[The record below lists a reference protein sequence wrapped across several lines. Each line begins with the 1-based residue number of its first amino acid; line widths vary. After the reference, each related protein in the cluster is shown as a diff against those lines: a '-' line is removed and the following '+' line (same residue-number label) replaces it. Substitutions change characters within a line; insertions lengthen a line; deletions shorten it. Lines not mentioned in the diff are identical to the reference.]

1 MGATSIAFS
10 VFKGLFLTE
19 LHMRLG
25 HETLLEAKYRMKRQG
40 KLMGLIV
47 QKFGGTS
54 VGNVERIRNAASRTA
69 EELQNGN
76 NVVVVVSAMGKTT
89 DHLVDM
95 ANDISSAPSKREMD
109 MLLTTGEQI
118 TIALFSMALA
128 QNGIDAVSYTGWQAG
143 IKTEPV
149 HGNARIVDIEMDRIA
164 RDLESGKV
172 VIVAGFQGVTD
183 EGEITTL
190 GRGGSDTTA
199 VALAAA
205 LKADKCD
212 IYTDVTG
219 VFTTDPR
226 YVKSARKLLSVS
238 YDEMLELANL
248 GAGVLH
254 PRAVEFAKN
263 YGLPLEVRSSMEKE
277 RGTIIEEENEMEQNL
292 IVRGVAF
299 EDQITRVS
307 VLGVSTSLKGLST
320 IFTTLAQNHINV
332 DIIVQSRTEAG
343 LANISFSIKSND
355 LPEALDVL
363 ERNKETLN
371 YQAVESETGLAK
383 VSIVGSGMVSNPGV
397 AAKMFEVLEG
407 HGIQVKMVSTSE
419 IKVSTVV
426 DEKQMVN
433 AVESLHEAFELY
445 SEAVKTN

>member
-1 MGATSIAFS
+1 ME
-10 VFKGLFLTE
+10 FLQGKIK
-19 LHMRLG
+19 R
-25 HETLLEAKYRMKRQG
+25 KRQG

-54 VGNVERIRNAASRTA
+54 VGSVEKIRNAASRTA
-69 EELQNGN
+69 EEWKNGN
-76 NVVVVVSAMGKTT
+76 QVVVVVSAMGKTT

-95 ANDISSAPSKREMD
+95 ANEISEAPSKREMD

-118 TIALFSMALA
+118 TIALYAMALA
-128 QNGIDAVSYTGWQAG
+128 QNGIEAVSFTGWQAG
-143 IKTEPV
+143 VKTEAI
-149 HGNARIVDIEMDRIA
+149 HGNARIIDIETDRISKELSA
-164 RDLESGKV
+164 GKV
-172 VIVAGFQGVTD
+172 VIVAGFQGVTAD
-183 EGEITTL
+183 GDITTL

-226 YVKSARKLLSVS
+226 IVKSARKLLNVS

-263 YGLPLEVRSSMEKE
+263 YGLRLEVRSSMEKE
-277 RGTIIEEENEMEQNL
+277 SGTIIEEENEMEQNL

-320 IFTTLAQNHINV
+320 IFSTLAQNHINV

-343 LANISFSIKSND
+343 AANISFSIKSTN
-355 LPEALDVL
+355 LPETLDVL
-363 ERNKETLN
+363 ESNKESLN
-371 YQAVESETGLAK
+371 YQSIESETGLAK

-397 AAKMFEVLEG
+397 AAKMFEVLEEN
-407 HGIQVKMVSTSE
+407 GIQVKMVSTSE

-426 DEKQMVN
+426 PEKQMVN
-433 AVESLHEAFELY
+433 AVESLHEAFELF
-445 SEAVKTN
+445 SGTVKTN

>member
-1 MGATSIAFS
+1 
-10 VFKGLFLTE
+10 
-19 LHMRLG
+19 
-25 HETLLEAKYRMKRQG
+25 
-40 KLMGLIV
+40 MGLIV

-54 VGNVERIRNAASRTA
+54 VGSVERIRNAASRTA

-149 HGNARIVDIEMDRIA
+149 HGNARIVDIDTDRIA

-183 EGEITTL
+183 DGEITTL

-363 ERNKETLN
+363 ERNKEALN

>member
-1 MGATSIAFS
+1 
-10 VFKGLFLTE
+10 
-19 LHMRLG
+19 MRLG
-25 HETLLEAKYRMKRQG
+25 NEAPFRGRNKKEKAGERM
-40 KLMGLIV
+40 MGLIV

-54 VGNVERIRNAASRTA
+54 VGTVEKIRNAASRTV

-95 ANDISSAPSKREMD
+95 ANEISGSPSKREMD

-118 TIALFSMALA
+118 TIALYSMALA
-128 QNGIDAVSYTGWQAG
+128 QQGIEAVSYTGWQAG
-143 IKTEPV
+143 IKTEAV
-149 HGNARIVDIEMDRIA
+149 HSNARIMDIETDRINN
-164 RDLESGKV
+164 DLKNGKV

-226 YVKSARKLLSVS
+226 FVKSARKLHSVS

-263 YGLPLEVRSSMEKE
+263 YGLPIEVRSSMEKE
-277 RGTIIEEENEMEQNL
+277 RGTIIEEEIGMEQNL
-292 IVRGVAF
+292 VVRGVAF

-332 DIIVQSRTEAG
+332 DIIVQSRTEADS
-343 LANISFSIKSND
+343 ANISFSIKSND
-355 LPEALDVL
+355 LTETLDVL
-363 ERNKETLN
+363 ERNKELLN
-371 YQAVESETGLAK
+371 YKAIESETGLAK

-407 HGIQVKMVSTSE
+407 HGVQVKMVSTSE
-419 IKVSTVV
+419 IKVSTVIE
-426 DEKQMVN
+426 EKQMVN

-445 SEAVKTN
+445 SESVKAK

>member
-1 MGATSIAFS
+1 M
-10 VFKGLFLTE
+10 
-19 LHMRLG
+19 
-25 HETLLEAKYRMKRQG
+25 ETLLKAKYRMKRQG
-40 KLMGLIV
+40 KPMGLIV

-118 TIALFSMALA
+118 TIALFSMALS

-143 IKTEPV
+143 IKTEAV
-149 HGNARIVDIEMDRIA
+149 HGNARIVDIDTDRIA
-164 RDLESGKV
+164 RDLETGKV

-183 EGEITTL
+183 DGQITTL

-407 HGIQVKMVSTSE
+407 NGIQVKMVSTSE

>member
-1 MGATSIAFS
+1 M
-10 VFKGLFLTE
+10 E
-19 LHMRLG
+19 LLQGKIQR
-25 HETLLEAKYRMKRQG
+25 KRQG

-54 VGNVERIRNAASRTA
+54 VGSVEKIRNAASRTA
-69 EELQNGN
+69 EEWKTGN
-76 NVVVVVSAMGKTT
+76 QVVVVVSAMGKTT

-95 ANDISSAPSKREMD
+95 ANEISKAPSKREMD

-118 TIALFSMALA
+118 TIALYAMALA
-128 QNGIDAVSYTGWQAG
+128 QNGIEAVSFTGWQAG
-143 IKTEPV
+143 VKTEAI
-149 HGNARIVDIEMDRIA
+149 HGNARIIDIETGRILKELSA
-164 RDLESGKV
+164 GKV
-172 VIVAGFQGVTD
+172 VIVAGFQGVTAD
-183 EGEITTL
+183 GDITTL

-226 YVKSARKLLSVS
+226 IVKSARKLLNVS

-263 YGLPLEVRSSMEKE
+263 YGLRLEVRSSMEKE
-277 RGTIIEEENEMEQNL
+277 SGTIIEEENEMEQNL

-299 EDQITRVS
+299 EGQITRVS

-320 IFTTLAQNHINV
+320 IFSTLAQNHINV
-332 DIIVQSRTEAG
+332 DIIIQSRTEAG
-343 LANISFSIKSND
+343 AANISFSIKSTD
-355 LPEALDVL
+355 LPETLDVL
-363 ERNKETLN
+363 ESNKESLN
-371 YQAVESETGLAK
+371 YQSIESETGLAK

-397 AAKMFEVLEG
+397 AAKMFEVLEEN
-407 HGIQVKMVSTSE
+407 GIQVKMVSTSE

-426 DEKQMVN
+426 PEKQMVN

-445 SEAVKTN
+445 SGTVKTN